1 MRKITLALA
10 IVTSVLTYSQ
20 KCLANDFQE
29 LISGKQAPLTRQLK
43 DLDDSWRQIAISG
56 QYEMA
61 DLMKT
66 WTSLFGADLYNNIY
80 YTQGETVKVNQETY
94 VVAYRLASSGE
105 PVNINALF
113 ENVMGSM
120 AGFTGGDCAA
130 ITSSEAINPET
141 NISLSLLNLKT
152 IGSLN
157 NVRPFDLETD
167 LAMLEKAKQQSQ
179 EACEQANLAVIESQ
193 AESNL
198 QSLGSALR
206 GYAEQNEDKLP
217 DMSSLETVK
226 LALQEFVYDESVFY
240 HPETLE
246 PYLANASLSAKNLT
260 ELDNGMEIV
269 AFYEATPAADGTV
282 GVVYTDGVYQRILPE
297 DWEAVKEASKLP

>member
-1 MRKITLALA
+1 MRKIALSLA
-10 IVTSVLTYSQ
+10 IVTSMLTYSQ
-20 KCLANDFQE
+20 KCLANNFQE

-66 WTSLFGADLYNNIY
+66 WTSLFAAGIYDNVY
-80 YTQGETVKVNQETY
+80 YTQGKTVKVNDETY
-94 VVAYRLASSGE
+94 AVAYRLSTSGE
-105 PVNINALF
+105 PLNINSLL
-113 ENVMGSM
+113 ENIMGS
-120 AGFTGGDCAA
+120 ATALTGGDCASIA
-130 ITSSEAINPET
+130 SVEKITPET
-141 NISLSLLNLKT
+141 TVSLSLLNLKT

-167 LAMLEKAKQQSQ
+167 LAMLEKAEQQSK
-179 EACEQANLAVIESQ
+179 EACEQVNLAAVNSQ
-193 AESNL
+193 VESNL

-206 GYAEQNEDKLP
+206 SYAEQHEQKLP

-246 PYLANASLSAKNLT
+246 PYLVNASLSVKNLT
-260 ELDNGMEIV
+260 ELDKEQEIV
-269 AFYEATPAADGTV
+269 AFYEASPATDGTV
-282 GVVYTDGVYQRILPE
+282 GVVYTDGLYQRISPE
-297 DWEAVKEASKLP
+297 DWAAVKQASKLP